1 MGDDHDVALAT
12 RRPAPQRALLG
23 KRGAQPASGSTRS
36 LRTGCLGRPN
46 RYVASRLGGR
56 KLGWRP
62 PAPLTTGGHRS
73 GEVPAGGYHHGSSSI
88 LVNWPWR
95 LPLAVGVR
103 PTAACSAPR
112 TRHGAAS
119 ARGIAPI
126 RDRHRQK
133 RGRPTITWR
142 GIRSRPLRTGSTC
155 CRTCLRYAAAC
166 TPVDEIPRRFC
177 RAGEDRARLRAALPR
192 AAQPMAILLA
202 YAAALPVCQTR
213 RARRRGA
220 HSRFGAA
227 ALEGW

>member
-126 RDRHRQK
+126 RDRHHLARYPLK
-133 RGRPTITWR
+133 AAKDGLDLLPDLLALRGRMHA
-142 GIRSRPLRTGSTC
+142 G
-155 CRTCLRYAAAC
+155 
-166 TPVDEIPRRFC
+166 RRDS
-177 RAGEDRARLRAALPR
+177 A
-192 AAQPMAILLA
+192 AILSG
-202 YAAALPVCQTR
+202 
-213 RARRRGA
+213 RRG
-220 HSRFGAA
+220 SR
-227 ALEGW
+227 